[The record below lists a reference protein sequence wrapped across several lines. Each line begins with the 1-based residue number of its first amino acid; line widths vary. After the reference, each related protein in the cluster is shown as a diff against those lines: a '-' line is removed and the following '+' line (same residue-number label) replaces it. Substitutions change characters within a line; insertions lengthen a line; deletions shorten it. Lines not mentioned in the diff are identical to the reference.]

1 MVAARRSDRASGSRA
16 GATIRR
22 AVADDHAWLVD
33 LGGRVYNA
41 LGDYRVILPS
51 WLEQPGVL
59 TWLDADGG
67 RRRGFAMLGFYADDA
82 EQAVCDLLALAV
94 EPLEQRQGIGG
105 ALLRHVIA
113 VAERVGPAHAIRE
126 LRLTVARD
134 NLDGQRLYRA
144 HAFDFAPVA
153 ATRYASGQEALRMI
167 RILGREAP

>member
-1 MVAARRSDRASGSRA
+1 MVAARRPDRADRPA
-16 GATIRR
+16 ATIRR
-22 AVADDHAWLVD
+22 AAAGDHAWLVE
-33 LGGRVYNA
+33 LGGRVYGA

-59 TWLDADGG
+59 TWLDADPGG

-94 EPLEQRQGIGG
+94 EPGDQRQGLG
-105 ALLRHVIA
+105 AGLLRHVIA

-144 HAFDFAPVA
+144 HGFGFAPVA
-153 ATRYASGQEALRMI
+153 TTRYATGLEALRMV
-167 RILGREAP
+167 RILGA